1 MYILDIK
8 IDVPW
13 NYVHESNILLYFINL
28 LTITCTLLKFHSDNI
43 SSAWISDIKVNI
55 YERENKK
62 NWRLWFSMLQS

>member
-8 IDVPW
+8 IDVTW
-13 NYVHESNILLYFINL
+13 IYVHESNILLYFINL
-28 LTITCTLLKFHSDNI
+28 LKITCTLLKFYSDNV

-55 YERENKK
+55 YQRGNKK